1 MSASIR
7 EIARNATEATRIAG
21 DAVYLASSTDK
32 TVRQLSTSSVDIGHV
47 IKVINTIAQ
56 QTNLLALNATI
67 EAARAGDAGKGFSVV
82 ANEVKDLAKATAKAT
97 EEIERKVATIQTD
110 SDSAVIAIGGIE
122 KIIQEINDIQITTA
136 AAVEQQA
143 ATTNEIVRSVTEAA
157 EGSNNIAETILEAS
171 TSAEKTLASTTSAQR
186 STDELAKLAGGLRG
200 LWGQF
205 GLSSDNQ

>member
-1 MSASIR
+1 
-7 EIARNATEATRIAG
+7 
-21 DAVYLASSTDK
+21 
-32 TVRQLSTSSVDIGHV
+32 
-47 IKVINTIAQ
+47 
-56 QTNLLALNATI
+56 
-67 EAARAGDAGKGFSVV
+67 
-82 ANEVKDLAKATAKAT
+82 LAKATAKAT

-200 LWGQF
+200 LWG
-205 GLSSDNQ
+205 